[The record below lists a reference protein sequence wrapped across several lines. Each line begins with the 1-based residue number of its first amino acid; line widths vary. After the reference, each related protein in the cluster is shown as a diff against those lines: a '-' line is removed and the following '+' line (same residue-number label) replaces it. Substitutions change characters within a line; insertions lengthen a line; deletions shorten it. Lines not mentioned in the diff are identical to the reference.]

1 MDFSLQNLIYKSLI
15 EEILKSRSRDNHDIT
30 INSFD
35 MNSNKAFWNITC
47 MYQQTLICL
56 FYVTRHR
63 VIWINIT
70 VWNKHVVGCVATSFV
85 IWCWLIELIR
95 MQAILSCYRC
105 NGEIVQLLGILPLLK
120 TFVQTPALFLVSEFN
135 YLESNYP
142 ILRQSFVCLL
152 LFCIC
157 MVWTLR

>member
-70 VWNKHVVGCVATSFV
+70 VWKSMSLVVQQQQFWHLVLTNWIDTNASNSF
-85 IWCWLIELIR
+85 L
-95 MQAILSCYRC
+95 LSLQRRNCTITWYFSITENFC
-105 NGEIVQLLGILPLLK
+105 ADSCTISCFWVQL
-120 TFVQTPALFLVSEFN
+120 SW
-135 YLESNYP
+135 
-142 ILRQSFVCLL
+142 R
-152 LFCIC
+152 
-157 MVWTLR
+157 